1 MPDFALHPFLRTH
14 PPHQANQPASEALI
28 GAYRG
33 RLPNSLLTLWQ
44 EAGLGF
50 YGPRQIALIDPRAW
64 QPVLDRWI
72 VSPPDDARRIPIA
85 LTPFG
90 ALLYYRKLSD
100 TEEDVATLDPH
111 DKATQVLA
119 WHLDEAFNEVLCDP
133 QSLDVLIPSGML
145 EVAEGDHGPLAAGEV
160 YEADQTLLTM
170 QMLKLSKV
178 DALAMHKRLRDA
190 VDPAKLDAA
199 PVTIADALP
208 TAHRGSFA
216 DRPDPGDGI
225 AGLYLSKYIDWFR
238 LLALDPDGSYR
249 LLFWRIH
256 HQTHERKEIRAYAG
270 RYEHLRDGE
279 EERLRLAIRFDA
291 ASLGS
296 DAEDRELLVTR
307 AGGVTRLLRVP
318 ELGYIA
324 RWIRG
329 SGKLGRSEYYFRQAR
344 LSDPIPTYGS
354 DGEEAPPRD
363 ALPRALRA
371 HL

>member
-1 MPDFALHPFLRTH
+1 MPDIALRPFIKAH
-14 PPHQANQPASEALI
+14 PPHEGNQPASGELI
-28 GAYRG
+28 DRYRG
-33 RLPNSLLTLWQ
+33 RLPDDLLALWQ

-50 YGPRQIALIDPRAW
+50 YGPRRFALIDPRAW
-64 QPVLDRWI
+64 QAVLDRWI
-72 VSPPDDARRIPIA
+72 VSPPDDVQRIPIA

-90 ALLYYRKLSD
+90 AILYHRTLTA
-100 TEEDVATLDPH
+100 TEEDVVLLDPH
-111 DKATQVLA
+111 AKATDVLA
-119 WHLDEAFNEVLCDP
+119 WQLDAFFNTVLCEP
-133 QSLDVLIPSGML
+133 RSLDALIPSEML
-145 EVAEGDHGPLAAGEV
+145 RVAERDCGSLASGEV

-190 VDPAKLDAA
+190 VDPPKRDAA

-208 TAHRGSFA
+208 AAHRGSFA
-216 DRPDPGDGI
+216 DLPGQGDGI
-225 AGLYLSKYIDWFR
+225 AGLYLSLYIDWFR

-256 HQTHERKEIRAYAG
+256 HKTQERTGIRAYAG
-270 RYEHLRDGE
+270 RYAHLRDDGG
-279 EERLRLAIRFDA
+279 ERLRLDIRLDA

-296 DAEDRELLVTR
+296 DAEDRELLVMR
-307 AGGVTRLLRVP
+307 AGGAIRLLRVQD
-318 ELGYIA
+318 LGYIA

-344 LSDPIPTYGS
+344 LADPVPTYGS

-363 ALPRALRA
+363 ELPPALRA